1 MNSQADLPI
10 GVYDSGIGGLSI
22 ALAIRRH
29 LPHERLIYFADSA
42 FAPYGCRGDDWLVNR
57 VMSISHFLACQPVK
71 AIVLA
76 CNTATTNAINTVR
89 ANLDIPVIGTE
100 PAIRVAAQHSKQRR
114 IALMATQRTIA
125 SRRARGLHQMYGS
138 TLNMHL
144 QGCPGLADSVERG
157 ELNTPHTRSL
167 VNTFVSQALSHNP
180 DVLLLGCTH
189 YRFLV
194 PHIQYVAGP
203 SVQLI
208 WPEHAIAKQLAR
220 RLYETQTLKLNCHS
234 GGLALVSSG
243 CLPTT
248 RRLARMLTRS
258 AWTISAP
265 C

>member
-1 MNSQADLPI
+1 
-10 GVYDSGIGGLSI
+10 
-22 ALAIRRH
+22 
-29 LPHERLIYFADSA
+29 
-42 FAPYGCRGDDWLVNR
+42 
-57 VMSISHFLACQPVK
+57 
-71 AIVLA
+71 
-76 CNTATTNAINTVR
+76 
-89 ANLDIPVIGTE
+89 
-100 PAIRVAAQHSKQRR
+100 
-114 IALMATQRTIA
+114 MATQRTIA
-125 SRRARGLHQMYGS
+125 SRRVRELHQMYGS